1 MLALALAGV
10 IQTCRP
16 LPSLSLRIVALGFAA
31 RIFASPAPCAAFPG
45 DVGRFSAVRWY
56 RPTKSTNIS
65 RGYYRTRQNAAGRQ
79 GEPEQGKLGLIWVG
93 GEWL

>member
-10 IQTCRP
+10 IQSCRP

-31 RIFASPAPCAAFPG
+31 RILASPSAMRSFPL
-45 DVGRFSAVRWY
+45 VRRFSAVRWY

-65 RGYYRTRQNAAGRQ
+65 RGCSRTRLDAAGRQ
-79 GEPEQGKLGLIWVG
+79 GEPEQGKLG
-93 GEWL
+93 